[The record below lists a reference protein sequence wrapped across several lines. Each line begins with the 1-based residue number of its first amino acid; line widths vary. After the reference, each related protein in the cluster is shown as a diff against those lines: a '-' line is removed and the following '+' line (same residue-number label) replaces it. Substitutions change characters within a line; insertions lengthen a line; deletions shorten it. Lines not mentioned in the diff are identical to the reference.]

1 MQSVTS
7 SGALSI
13 SRRTAPQWHDDSITA
28 HLPFHIELIDSNDER
43 VAVVASNSVLDRAFG
58 KPGLVKEEKNDV
70 ESRIKNITREERL
83 AEMQRLLEPMRHYL
97 RAAPK

>member
-1 MQSVTS
+1 MTRSLNTS
-7 SGALSI
+7 
-13 SRRTAPQWHDDSITA
+13 
-28 HLPFHIELIDSNDER
+28 PFHIELIDSNDER

-97 RAAPK
+97 RGAPK